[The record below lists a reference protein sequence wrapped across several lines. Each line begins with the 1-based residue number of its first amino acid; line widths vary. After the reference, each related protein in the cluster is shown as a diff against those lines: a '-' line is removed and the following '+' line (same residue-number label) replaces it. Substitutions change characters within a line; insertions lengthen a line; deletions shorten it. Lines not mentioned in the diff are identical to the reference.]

1 MRLDKSTLVRS
12 QPIRFG
18 HVLWQVDIAELTETI
33 EQIEENC
40 HNLSERNRI
49 RRENLEARKKILTL
63 REKNRANDLLHRET
77 ALQIDLAY
85 RMLRQYDTEPDDRKR
100 RKLLAGVA
108 VVGAYIKRYGNLLLV
123 SEREDAADIRDL
135 SRCFEESFVNLE
147 LLDVDCL
154 HTLPAGLF
162 LKTKDMLRVYCSFEA
177 VVEACLYDLQQ
188 VWINARESGGW
199 VLLNMEFVCDTDL
212 SALASVADS
221 FSCEDEACRFTFK
234 LHKGGEEP

>member
-1 MRLDKSTLVRS
+1 MS
-12 QPIRFG
+12 
-18 HVLWQVDIAELTETI
+18 A
-33 EQIEENC
+33 
-40 HNLSERNRI
+40 
-49 RRENLEARKKILTL
+49 
-63 REKNRANDLLHRET
+63 
-77 ALQIDLAY
+77 
-85 RMLRQYDTEPDDRKR
+85 
-100 RKLLAGVA
+100 
-108 VVGAYIKRYGNLLLV
+108 
-123 SEREDAADIRDL
+123 EREDAADIRDL